1 MIKRILKYLLLIC
14 IFFYLNNVL
23 AIQEENVEE
32 NVQDVTKDIAD
43 SLNMDNF
50 LSIFEDYASEN
61 NIEGFDVSSLY
72 NDLLSGNGIQ
82 YENILDSLVGN
93 IFKEVKSSI
102 SSVTSIFIIV
112 IIMAIVTSLELD
124 KDSDVVK
131 ITKLVIVISISALLL
146 KNYLDIVTMFKN
158 IVNILG
164 YIMQIVS
171 TFLLGILMATGKI
184 TSTGI
189 IEPLLL
195 FIANFICF
203 ATEYIIIPFFTI
215 SVAINIVSRIS
226 ENIKMDNLS
235 SMFRKSSLYIFT
247 TIIGIFLFVLSMESS
262 VTKSIDSMY
271 FKTAQNMVSN
281 FVPVVGKFLSDS
293 LDTVLGATEAIGKVG
308 GIVSLIATIIIV
320 SIPIIKLILV
330 IVLYNILIAISEPI
344 NEDKSIENFLKG
356 FVGVYKDMLGI
367 LIGIMVLFVMS
378 TGIILS
384 IISSVSG

>member
-93 IFKEVKSSI
+93 IFKEVKNSI

-146 KNYLDIVTMFKN
+146 KNYLDIVTIFKN

-308 GIVSLIATIIIV
+308 GIVSLIATILIV

-344 NEDKSIENFLKG
+344 NEDKSIESFLKG

>member
-1 MIKRILKYLLLIC
+1 MKKRILKYLLLIC

-93 IFKEVKSSI
+93 IFKEVKNSI
-102 SSVTSIFIIV
+102 GSVTSIFIIV

-131 ITKLVIVISISALLL
+131 ITKLVIFISISALLL

-189 IEPLLL
+189 VEPLLL

-215 SVAINIVSRIS
+215 SVSINIVSRIS

-308 GIVSLIATIIIV
+308 GIVALIATIIIV

-344 NEDKSIENFLKG
+344 NEDKSIESFLKG

>member
-1 MIKRILKYLLLIC
+1 
-14 IFFYLNNVL
+14 
-23 AIQEENVEE
+23 
-32 NVQDVTKDIAD
+32 
-43 SLNMDNF
+43 MDNF

-93 IFKEVKSSI
+93 IFKEVKNSI

-189 IEPLLL
+189 VEPLLL

-203 ATEYIIIPFFTI
+203 ATEYIVIPFFTI

-308 GIVSLIATIIIV
+308 GIVALIATIIIV

-344 NEDKSIENFLKG
+344 NEDKSIESFLKG

>member
-93 IFKEVKSSI
+93 IFKEVKNSI

-203 ATEYIIIPFFTI
+203 ATEYIVIPFFTI

-271 FKTAQNMVSN
+271 FKTAQNMFSN

-308 GIVSLIATIIIV
+308 GIVSLIATILIV
-320 SIPIIKLILV
+320 SIPIIKLVFV
-330 IVLYNILIAISEPI
+330 IVLYNILIAVSEPI
-344 NEDKSIENFLKG
+344 NEDKSIESFLKG

>member
-14 IFFYLNNVL
+14 IFFNLNGVI
-23 AIQEENVEE
+23 AVQEENIEN
-32 NVQDVTKDIAD
+32 NVQDVTQNIAQ

-50 LSIFEDYASEN
+50 LDIFEEYVSEN
-61 NIEGFDVSSLY
+61 NIEGIDINSLY
-72 NDLLSGNGIQ
+72 NDMLSGNGIQ
-82 YENILDSLVGN
+82 YENILDSLVN
-93 IFKEVKSSI
+93 SIFKEVKNSI
-102 SSVTSIFIIV
+102 NSVTSIFIIV

-203 ATEYIIIPFFTI
+203 ATEYIVIPFFTI

-308 GIVSLIATIIIV
+308 GIVSLIATILIV

-344 NEDKSIENFLKG
+344 NEDKSIESFLKG

>member
-1 MIKRILKYLLLIC
+1 MKKRILKYLLLIC

-93 IFKEVKSSI
+93 IFKEVKNSI
-102 SSVTSIFIIV
+102 GSVTSIFIIV

-124 KDSDVVK
+124 RDSDVVK
-131 ITKLVIVISISALLL
+131 ITKLVIFISISALLL

-189 IEPLLL
+189 VEPLLL

-344 NEDKSIENFLKG
+344 NEDKSIESFLKG

-384 IISSVSG
+384 IISSVNG

>member
-93 IFKEVKSSI
+93 IFKEVKNSI
-102 SSVTSIFIIV
+102 GSVTSIFIIV

-131 ITKLVIVISISALLL
+131 ITKLVIFISISALLL

-189 IEPLLL
+189 VEPLLL

-215 SVAINIVSRIS
+215 SVSINIVSRIS

-235 SMFRKSSLYIFT
+235 SIFRKSSLYIFT

-308 GIVSLIATIIIV
+308 GIVSLIATILIV
-320 SIPIIKLILV
+320 SIPIIKLVFV
-330 IVLYNILIAISEPI
+330 IVLYNILIAVSEPI
-344 NEDKSIENFLKG
+344 NEDKSIESFLKG

>member
-1 MIKRILKYLLLIC
+1 MKKRILKYLLLIC

-93 IFKEVKSSI
+93 IFKEVKNSI

-131 ITKLVIVISISALLL
+131 ITKLVIFISISALLL
-146 KNYLDIVTMFKN
+146 KNYLDIVTIFKN

-189 IEPLLL
+189 VEPLLL

-344 NEDKSIENFLKG
+344 NEDKSIESFLKG

>member
-1 MIKRILKYLLLIC
+1 MKKRILKYLLLIC

-93 IFKEVKSSI
+93 IFKEVKNSI
-102 SSVTSIFIIV
+102 GSVTSIFIIV

-131 ITKLVIVISISALLL
+131 ITKLVIFISISALLL

-189 IEPLLL
+189 VEPLLL

-215 SVAINIVSRIS
+215 SVSINIVSRIS

-308 GIVSLIATIIIV
+308 GIVALIATIIIV

-344 NEDKSIENFLKG
+344 NEDKSIESFLKG
-356 FVGVYKDMLGI
+356 FLGVYKDMLGI

-384 IISSVSG
+384 IISSVNG

>member
-93 IFKEVKSSI
+93 IFKEVKNSI

-203 ATEYIIIPFFTI
+203 ATEYIVIPFFTI

-308 GIVSLIATIIIV
+308 GIVSLIATILIV
-320 SIPIIKLILV
+320 SIPIIKLVFV
-330 IVLYNILIAISEPI
+330 IVLYNILIAVSEPI
-344 NEDKSIENFLKG
+344 NEDKSIESFLKG

>member
-1 MIKRILKYLLLIC
+1 MKKRILKYLLLIC

-308 GIVSLIATIIIV
+308 GIVSLIATILIV

-344 NEDKSIENFLKG
+344 NEDKSIESFLKG

>member
-203 ATEYIIIPFFTI
+203 ATEYIVIPFFTI

-308 GIVSLIATIIIV
+308 GIVSLIATILIV

-344 NEDKSIENFLKG
+344 NEDKSIESFLKG

>member
-43 SLNMDNF
+43 SLSMDNF

-61 NIEGFDVSSLY
+61 NIEEFD
-72 NDLLSGNGIQ
+72 GIQ

-93 IFKEVKSSI
+93 IFKEVKNSI

-281 FVPVVGKFLSDS
+281 CVPVVGKFLSDS

-308 GIVSLIATIIIV
+308 GIVSLIATILIV

-344 NEDKSIENFLKG
+344 NEDKSIESFLKG

>member
-1 MIKRILKYLLLIC
+1 MIKRTIKYLLLIC
-14 IFFYLNNVL
+14 IFFSLNSVV
-23 AIQEENVEE
+23 AVQEENIEN
-32 NVQDVTKDIAD
+32 NVQDVTQNIAQ

-50 LSIFEDYASEN
+50 LNIFEDYASEN

-93 IFKEVKSSI
+93 IFKEVKNSI

-203 ATEYIIIPFFTI
+203 ATEYIVIPFFTI

-308 GIVSLIATIIIV
+308 GIVSLIATILIV

-344 NEDKSIENFLKG
+344 NEDKSIESFLKG

>member
-93 IFKEVKSSI
+93 IFKEVKNSI

-131 ITKLVIVISISALLL
+131 ITKLVIFISISALLL

-158 IVNILG
+158 IVTILG

-189 IEPLLL
+189 VEPLLL

-203 ATEYIIIPFFTI
+203 ATEYIVIPFFTI

-308 GIVSLIATIIIV
+308 GIISLIATILIV

-344 NEDKSIENFLKG
+344 NEDKSIESFLKG

>member
-93 IFKEVKSSI
+93 IFKEVKNSI

-203 ATEYIIIPFFTI
+203 ATEYIVIPFFTI

-308 GIVSLIATIIIV
+308 GIVSLIATILIV

-344 NEDKSIENFLKG
+344 NEDKSIESFLKG

>member
-93 IFKEVKSSI
+93 IFKEVKNSI

-203 ATEYIIIPFFTI
+203 ATEYIVIPFFTI

-308 GIVSLIATIIIV
+308 GIVSLIATILIV
-320 SIPIIKLILV
+320 SIPIIKLIFV

-344 NEDKSIENFLKG
+344 NEDKSIESFLKG

>member
-43 SLNMDNF
+43 SLSMDNF

-93 IFKEVKSSI
+93 IFKEVKNSI

-308 GIVSLIATIIIV
+308 GIVSLIATILIV

-344 NEDKSIENFLKG
+344 NEDKSIESFLKG

>member
-50 LSIFEDYASEN
+50 LSIFEDYVSEN

-93 IFKEVKSSI
+93 IFKEVKNSI

-308 GIVSLIATIIIV
+308 GIVSLIATILIV

-344 NEDKSIENFLKG
+344 NEDKSIESFLKG

>member
-1 MIKRILKYLLLIC
+1 MIKRTIKYLLLIC
-14 IFFYLNNVL
+14 IFFSLNSVV
-23 AIQEENVEE
+23 AVQEENIEN
-32 NVQDVTKDIAD
+32 NVQDVTQNIAQ

-50 LSIFEDYASEN
+50 LNIFEDYILEN
-61 NIEGFDVSSLY
+61 NIEGIDVNSLY
-72 NDLLSGNGIQ
+72 NDMLSGKGIQ
-82 YENILDSLVGN
+82 YENILDSLVN
-93 IFKEVKSSI
+93 SIFKEVKNSI

-184 TSTGI
+184 ISTGI
-189 IEPLLL
+189 VEPLLL

-293 LDTVLGATEAIGKVG
+293 LDTVLGATEAIGKIG
-308 GIVSLIATIIIV
+308 GIISLVITILIV
-320 SIPIIKLILV
+320 SIPIIKLVFV

-384 IISSVSG
+384 IVSSVSG

>member
-1 MIKRILKYLLLIC
+1 MKKRILKYLLLIC

-93 IFKEVKSSI
+93 IFKEVKNSI
-102 SSVTSIFIIV
+102 GSVTSIFIIV

-131 ITKLVIVISISALLL
+131 ITKLVIFISISALLL

-189 IEPLLL
+189 VEPLLL

-215 SVAINIVSRIS
+215 SVSINIVSRIS

-235 SMFRKSSLYIFT
+235 SIFRKSSLYIFT

-308 GIVSLIATIIIV
+308 GIVALIATIIIV

-344 NEDKSIENFLKG
+344 NEDKSIESFLKG
-356 FVGVYKDMLGI
+356 FLGVYKDMLGI

-384 IISSVSG
+384 IISSVNG

>member
-203 ATEYIIIPFFTI
+203 ATEYIVIPFFTI

-308 GIVSLIATIIIV
+308 GIVSLIATILIV

-330 IVLYNILIAISEPI
+330 IVLYNILIAISELI
-344 NEDKSIENFLKG
+344 NEDKSIESFLKG

>member
-1 MIKRILKYLLLIC
+1 MIKRTIKYLLLIC
-14 IFFYLNNVL
+14 IFFSLNSVV
-23 AIQEENVEE
+23 AVQEENIEN
-32 NVQDVTKDIAD
+32 NVQDVTQNIAQ

-50 LSIFEDYASEN
+50 LNIFEDYILEN
-61 NIEGFDVSSLY
+61 NIEGIDVNSLY
-72 NDLLSGNGIQ
+72 NDMLSGKGIQ
-82 YENILDSLVGN
+82 YENILDSLVN
-93 IFKEVKSSI
+93 SIFKEVKNSI

-171 TFLLGILMATGKI
+171 TFLFGILMATGKI

-189 IEPLLL
+189 VEPLLL

-293 LDTVLGATEAIGKVG
+293 LDTVLGATEAIGKIG
-308 GIVSLIATIIIV
+308 GIISLVITILIV
-320 SIPIIKLILV
+320 SIPIIKLVFV

-384 IISSVSG
+384 IVSSVSG

>member
-93 IFKEVKSSI
+93 IFKEVKNSI

-308 GIVSLIATIIIV
+308 GIVSLIATILIV

-344 NEDKSIENFLKG
+344 NEDKSIESFLKG

>member
-14 IFFYLNNVL
+14 IFFYLNNLL

-93 IFKEVKSSI
+93 IFKEVKNSI

-203 ATEYIIIPFFTI
+203 ATEYIVIPFFTI

-344 NEDKSIENFLKG
+344 NEDKSIESFLKG

>member
-93 IFKEVKSSI
+93 IFKEVKNSI

-203 ATEYIIIPFFTI
+203 ATEYIVIPFFTI

-344 NEDKSIENFLKG
+344 NEDKSIESFLKG

>member
-93 IFKEVKSSI
+93 IFKEVKNSI
-102 SSVTSIFIIV
+102 GSVTSIFIIV

-131 ITKLVIVISISALLL
+131 ITKLVIFISISALLL

-189 IEPLLL
+189 VEPLLL

-215 SVAINIVSRIS
+215 SVSINIVSRIS

-308 GIVSLIATIIIV
+308 GIVALIATIIIV

-344 NEDKSIENFLKG
+344 NEDKSIESFLKG

>member
-43 SLNMDNF
+43 SLSMDNF

-93 IFKEVKSSI
+93 IFKEVKNSI

-308 GIVSLIATIIIV
+308 GIISLIATILIV

-344 NEDKSIENFLKG
+344 NEDKSIESFLKG

>member
-1 MIKRILKYLLLIC
+1 MKKRILKYLLLIC

-50 LSIFEDYASEN
+50 LSIFEDYALEN

-93 IFKEVKSSI
+93 IFKEVKNSI
-102 SSVTSIFIIV
+102 GSVTSIFIIV

-131 ITKLVIVISISALLL
+131 ITKLVIFISISALLL

-189 IEPLLL
+189 VEPLLL

-215 SVAINIVSRIS
+215 SVSINIVSRIS

-235 SMFRKSSLYIFT
+235 SIFRKSSLYIFT

-308 GIVSLIATIIIV
+308 GIVALIATIIIV

-344 NEDKSIENFLKG
+344 NEDKSIESFLKG
-356 FVGVYKDMLGI
+356 FLGVYKDMLGI

-384 IISSVSG
+384 IISSVNG

>member
-1 MIKRILKYLLLIC
+1 MKKRILKYLLLIC

-93 IFKEVKSSI
+93 IFKEVKNSI
-102 SSVTSIFIIV
+102 RSVTSIFIIV

-131 ITKLVIVISISALLL
+131 ITKLVIFISISALLL

-189 IEPLLL
+189 VEPLLL

-215 SVAINIVSRIS
+215 SVSINIVSRIS

-235 SMFRKSSLYIFT
+235 SIFRKSSLYIFT

-308 GIVSLIATIIIV
+308 GIVALIATIIIV

-344 NEDKSIENFLKG
+344 NEDKSIESFLKG
-356 FVGVYKDMLGI
+356 FLGVYKDMLGI

-384 IISSVSG
+384 IISSVNG

>member
-1 MIKRILKYLLLIC
+1 MKKRILKYLLLIC

-93 IFKEVKSSI
+93 IFKEVKNSI

-131 ITKLVIVISISALLL
+131 ITKLVIFISISALLL

-189 IEPLLL
+189 VEPLLL

-203 ATEYIIIPFFTI
+203 ATEYIVIPFFTI

-308 GIVSLIATIIIV
+308 GIVALIATIIIV

-344 NEDKSIENFLKG
+344 NEDKSIESFLKG

>member
-93 IFKEVKSSI
+93 IFKEVKNSI
-102 SSVTSIFIIV
+102 GSVTSIFIIV

-203 ATEYIIIPFFTI
+203 STEYIVIPFFTI

-293 LDTVLGATEAIGKVG
+293 LDTVLGATEAIGKIG
-308 GIVSLIATIIIV
+308 GIISLVITILIV

-344 NEDKSIENFLKG
+344 NEDKSIESFLKG

>member
-164 YIMQIVS
+164 YIMQTVS

-189 IEPLLL
+189 VEPLLL

-203 ATEYIIIPFFTI
+203 ATEYIVIPFFTI

-293 LDTVLGATEAIGKVG
+293 LDTVLGATEAIGKIG
-308 GIVSLIATIIIV
+308 GIISLIATILIV

-344 NEDKSIENFLKG
+344 NEDKSIESFLKG

>member
-1 MIKRILKYLLLIC
+1 MKKRILKYLLLIC

-43 SLNMDNF
+43 SLNMENF

-61 NIEGFDVSSLY
+61 NIKGFDVSSLY

-93 IFKEVKSSI
+93 IFKEVKNSI

-131 ITKLVIVISISALLL
+131 ITKLIIFISISALLL

-189 IEPLLL
+189 VEPLLL

-247 TIIGIFLFVLSMESS
+247 TIIGIFLFVLSIESS

-344 NEDKSIENFLKG
+344 NEDKSIESFLKG

>member
-1 MIKRILKYLLLIC
+1 MIKRTIKYLLLIC

-93 IFKEVKSSI
+93 IFKEVKNSI
-102 SSVTSIFIIV
+102 GSVTSIFIIV

-203 ATEYIIIPFFTI
+203 ATEYIVIPFFTI

-308 GIVSLIATIIIV
+308 GIVSLIATILIV

-344 NEDKSIENFLKG
+344 NEDKSIESFLKG

>member
-1 MIKRILKYLLLIC
+1 MIKRTIKYLLLIC
-14 IFFYLNNVL
+14 IFFSLNSVV
-23 AIQEENVEE
+23 AVQEENIEN
-32 NVQDVTKDIAD
+32 NVQDVTQNIAQ

-50 LSIFEDYASEN
+50 LNIFEDYILEN
-61 NIEGFDVSSLY
+61 NIEGIDVNSLY
-72 NDLLSGNGIQ
+72 NDMLSGKGIQ
-82 YENILDSLVGN
+82 YENILDSLVN
-93 IFKEVKSSI
+93 SIFKEVKNSI

-184 TSTGI
+184 TSMGI
-189 IEPLLL
+189 VEPLLL

-293 LDTVLGATEAIGKVG
+293 LDTVLGATEAIGKIG
-308 GIVSLIATIIIV
+308 GIISLVITILIV
-320 SIPIIKLILV
+320 SIPIIKLVFV

>member
-14 IFFYLNNVL
+14 IFFNLNSVI
-23 AIQEENVEE
+23 AVQEENIEN
-32 NVQDVTKDIAD
+32 NVQDVTQNIAQ

-50 LSIFEDYASEN
+50 LDIFEEYVSEN
-61 NIEGFDVSSLY
+61 NIEGIDINSLY
-72 NDLLSGNGIQ
+72 NDMLSGNGIQ
-82 YENILDSLVGN
+82 YENILDSLVN
-93 IFKEVKSSI
+93 SIFKEVKNSI
-102 SSVTSIFIIV
+102 NSVTSIFIIV

-203 ATEYIIIPFFTI
+203 ATEYIVIPFFTI

-308 GIVSLIATIIIV
+308 GIISLIVTILIV

-344 NEDKSIENFLKG
+344 NEDKSIESFLKG